1 VGTDIVIDP
10 QHTEQLTGHTS
21 LADKIRYACEQV
33 SRPTTREVLEWLT
46 DHGVQASRSYT
57 TSVVRAWRQEKNLGD
72 TGDLVAMTPELLAAL
87 DKLRPARAADPPGPD
102 AAPPAPDPA
111 LAASGPEAV
120 PAGRVP
126 GALTRASGLAWL
138 VVLAAALG
146 ISWWSLFEFA
156 RTFAIPVPLAA
167 VMSLVFDASAL
178 IVAHLAHRYA
188 VSPDSGAGA
197 RLSLVALL
205 AGSIYLNWEHA
216 VSKGYGV
223 EASIMFAAPAAVA
236 IVLFELQTGWHS
248 RTARRN
254 RGRVARPLPVIGP
267 WGWLFHPLQ
276 SITTVWSV
284 TRAHGRVVR
293 TTELSHL
300 EQMRARRAGTHSA
313 PRAAVPA
320 PP

>member
-1 VGTDIVIDP
+1 MHQVGTDIVIDP
-10 QHTEQLTGHTS
+10 KHTEQLTGQAS
-21 LADKIRYACEQV
+21 LAGKIRYACEQV
-33 SRPTTREVLEWLT
+33 SPPTTREVWQWLT
-46 DHGVQASRSYT
+46 SRGVQVSRSYT
-57 TSVVRAWRQEKNLGD
+57 SNVVRAWRRERDLAD
-72 TGDLVAMTPELLAAL
+72 TGDLVAMTPELLAEL
-87 DKLRPARAADPPGPD
+87 DELRPARAADPPAPGPVFD
-102 AAPPAPDPA
+102 T
-111 LAASGPEAV
+111 SGPEAA
-120 PAGRVP
+120 PAERVP
-126 GALTRASGLAWL
+126 GALTRAAGLAWL
-138 VVLAAALG
+138 VVLGAALG

-178 IVAHLAHRYA
+178 IVAHLAQRYA

-197 RLSLVALL
+197 RLALLALL
-205 AGSIYLNWEHA
+205 AGSVYLNWEHA
-216 VSKGYGV
+216 ASKGYGI

-284 TRAHGRVVR
+284 TRAHGRLVR
-293 TTELSHL
+293 TAELSYL
-300 EQMRARRAGTHSA
+300 EQQRARRASIGGFA
-313 PRAAVPA
+313 PFTGVPT
-320 PP
+320 PLS